1 MYLLD
6 GKDMAVN
13 ISYGISFSISSAAPA
28 PHSQLPLQIS
38 IEISMNAAHMCKHS
52 IRKLNVDVNM
62 FIITHR
68 SLTRIFSGWLIL
80 GLLKSV
86 SCT

>member
-13 ISYGISFSISSAAPA
+13 ISYGISFSISSAAP
-28 PHSQLPLQIS
+28 PRSHSQLPLQLS
-38 IEISMNAAHMCKHS
+38 IEIPMNAAHMCKHS

-68 SLTRIFSGWLIL
+68 SLTRIFWDD
-80 GLLKSV
+80 
-86 SCT
+86 